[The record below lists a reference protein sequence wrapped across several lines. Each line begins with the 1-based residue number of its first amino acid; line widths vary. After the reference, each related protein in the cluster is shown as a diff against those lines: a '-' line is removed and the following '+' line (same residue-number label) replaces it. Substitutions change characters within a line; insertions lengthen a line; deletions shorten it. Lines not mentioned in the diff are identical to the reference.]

1 MSIKLGSLVVGM
13 ATYVPGLRSLTGRK
27 TGGTVSARYCY
38 SVWLRHLSMLHAS
51 ALPTKFETAVEL
63 GPGDSLGIG
72 LAAILSGAERYLAVD
87 AIRYA
92 DNSLNLQIFEE
103 LIALFRA
110 QAPIPDDAEFPLVQ
124 PSLPSYAFP
133 ADVLTSARLDAALS
147 PKRLDLIRAC
157 ISNPPRTAR
166 AEAPVC
172 YIVPWE
178 PGVIRDASVDLVL
191 SQSVLEYPCDLA
203 GIYSEMRRWLKPG
216 GVMSHEI
223 DFKSMGLTTE
233 WNGHWS
239 CSDAVWRLAAGR
251 RRNRLNREPHSTHI
265 ALVEKMGC
273 RIVRDERIIRPSG
286 ITRAQLA
293 PRFHFLVDDDLTTS
307 SALIQAVK
315 PFQAAHAESRS
326 DYPTTTA
333 NRPDETSR

>member
-110 QAPIPDDAEFPLVQ
+110 QVPIPDDAEFPLVQ

-315 PFQAAHAESRS
+315 PVQAAHAESRS
-326 DYPTTTA
+326 DYPSTTGIW
-333 NRPDETSR
+333 PDVTSR

>member
-1 MSIKLGSLVVGM
+1 M
-13 ATYVPGLRSLTGRK
+13 
-27 TGGTVSARYCY
+27 
-38 SVWLRHLSMLHAS
+38 
-51 ALPTKFETAVEL
+51 
-63 GPGDSLGIG
+63 
-72 LAAILSGAERYLAVD
+72 LSGTEHYLALD
-87 AIRYA
+87 AVRYA
-92 DNSLNLQIFEE
+92 NNSLNLQIFEE
-103 LIALFRA
+103 LIGLFRA

-147 PKRLDLIRAC
+147 PKRLELIRAS
-157 ISNPPRTAR
+157 IRNPATTAR
-166 AEAPVC
+166 ADAPIC
-172 YIVPWE
+172 YIAPWE
-178 PGVIRDASVDLVL
+178 PGVIRDATVDLVL
-191 SQSVLEYPCDLA
+191 SQSVLEYPRDLA
-203 GIYSEMRRWLKPG
+203 GIYAEMCRWLKPG

-251 RRNRLNREPHSTHI
+251 RRNRVNREPHSTHI
-265 ALVEKMGC
+265 ALIEKMGC
-273 RIVRDERIIRPSG
+273 RIVRDQRIMRPSG

-315 PFQAAHAESRS
+315 PA
-326 DYPTTTA
+326 
-333 NRPDETSR
+333 

>member
-13 ATYVPGLRSLTGRK
+13 ATYVPGLWRLTGRK

-51 ALPTKFETAVEL
+51 ALPTTFETAVEL

-72 LAAILSGAERYLAVD
+72 LAAMLSGTERYLALD
-87 AIRYA
+87 AVRYA

-110 QAPIPDDAEFPLVQ
+110 QAPIPDATEFPLVQ

-133 ADVLTSARLDAALS
+133 AAILTSTRLDAALN
-147 PKRLDLIRAC
+147 PKRLALIRAC
-157 ISNPPRTAR
+157 ISNPATTAR
-166 AEAPVC
+166 ADARVC
-172 YIVPWE
+172 YITVWK
-178 PGVIRDASVDLVL
+178 PGIIHNATVDLVL
-191 SQSVLEYPCDLA
+191 SQSVLEYPRDLT
-203 GIYSEMRRWLKPG
+203 GIYSEMCRWLKPG

-239 CSDAVWRLAAGR
+239 CSDAVWHLATGR
-251 RRNRLNREPHSTHI
+251 RRNGLNREPHSTHI
-265 ALVEKMGC
+265 ALIERMGF
-273 RIVRDERIIRPSG
+273 RIVRDERIMRPSG

-293 PRFHFLVDDDLTTS
+293 PRFHFLIDDDLTTS

-315 PFQAAHAESRS
+315 PA
-326 DYPTTTA
+326 
-333 NRPDETSR
+333 